1 MQPLSNKKR
10 RSYFYLFVLLFLGMI
25 PVIVLH
31 VQGYRLDNNF
41 SIVRV
46 GGLYIGEVDSD
57 VEVFLDDVLQENMK
71 ELKRGFFVED
81 LYPARYSVLVKKDG
95 FVSWGKD
102 VIVRAEKVSE
112 VYPLI
117 MSSKVEAHE
126 IPAQVEG
133 TRGFFDPKSSTKL
146 VTNDV
151 FVDTLKLF
159 TKETDSGFITRRGVT
174 LWHDDAHVY
183 YVWKG
188 GGVTSAPVFCGD
200 HDCTATSTVY
210 TALEKISR
218 ADFLPGRND
227 VVLVALPSGIY
238 AVEMD
243 GRYPQHSIQ
252 MYYGKNADFRVE
264 DGETLYVKD
273 GQKLFQIDI

>member
-1 MQPLSNKKR
+1 ML
-10 RSYFYLFVLLFLGMI
+10 
-25 PVIVLH
+25 PVIVLY
-31 VQGYRLDNNF
+31 VQGYRLDSNL

-57 VEVFLDDVLQENMK
+57 VEVFLDDVLQDEMK
-71 ELKRGFFVED
+71 ELKRGFFIED
-81 LYPARYSVLVKKDG
+81 LYPARYSVLVKKNG

-102 VIVRAEKVSE
+102 AIVRAEKVSE
-112 VYPLI
+112 VYPLM

-133 TRGFFDPKSSTKL
+133 TRGFFDPKLSTKL

-159 TKETDSGFITRRGVT
+159 AKGTDSDFITRRGVT
-174 LWHDDAHVY
+174 LWHDGARVY

-188 GGVTSAPVFCGD
+188 GGVSGAPVFCGS

-210 TALEKISR
+210 TALEKINR

-252 MYYGKNADFRVE
+252 VYSGRNADFRVE
-264 DGETLYVKD
+264 DGETLYIKD
-273 GQKLFQIDI
+273 GQKLFQIDV